1 MPAKLLVNIPGQP
14 PYEVPIGNTASI
26 GRTSDNTIALATSQH
41 ASRQHAVIR
50 CHNGFQYQIMDL
62 GSRNGT
68 YVNDERVVL
77 PFTLESGTV
86 IRIANA
92 EITFI
97 VEDDLTSDDQ
107 AEMTLAVTNVD
118 AVPDVR
124 KVSLL
129 VCDIRGFST
138 MSEKITPPTLAQFLG
153 SWFREAGNLVHQ
165 TNGTIDK
172 FIGDAMLAYWP
183 EREGRPTE
191 SEIALDVGRRL
202 LDLANGLTWVG
213 FDTPFRI
220 TVALHHGRVTCGN
233 IGVVAQRDATI
244 IGDAVNT
251 VFRLEATSKAVGHS
265 LIFSQDFRD
274 NLPEPPALIDLGEHE
289 LKGKRQP
296 VRVYGLAVK

>member
-1 MPAKLLVNIPGQP
+1 MPAKLQVSTPGQE
-14 PYEVPIGNTASI
+14 PYEVLIGNTASI
-26 GRTSDNTIALATSQH
+26 GRTSDNTIALAGSQH

-68 YVNDERVVL
+68 YVNDQRVVL
-77 PFTLESGTV
+77 PCTLESGSV
-86 IRIANA
+86 IRIANS
-92 EITFI
+92 EIVFI
-97 VEDDLTSDDQ
+97 LEEDLANDDHGD
-107 AEMTLAVTNVD
+107 MTLAATNAD
-118 AVPDVR
+118 EAPDVR
-124 KVSLL
+124 NVALL
-129 VCDIRGFST
+129 VCDIRAFST
-138 MSEKITPPTLAQFLG
+138 MSEKIAPPALAQFLG
-153 SWFREAGNLVHQ
+153 SWFREASNLVHQ

-183 EREGRPTE
+183 ERDGRPTE
-191 SEIALDVGRRL
+191 SEIALDVGSRL

-220 TVALHHGRVTCGN
+220 TVALHYGRVTCGN

-251 VFRLEATSKAVGHS
+251 VFRLEATSKAVGKS
-265 LIFSQDFRD
+265 LVFSQDFRD
-274 NLPEPPALIDLGEHE
+274 NLPEPPPLADLGEHE

-296 VRVYGLAVK
+296 VRVYGLA

>member
-1 MPAKLLVNIPGQP
+1 MPAKLQVTPSGQP
-14 PYEVPIGNTASI
+14 AYEITIGNTASI
-26 GRTSDNTIALATSQH
+26 GRTSDNTVALLGSQH
-41 ASRQHAVIR
+41 VSRQHAVIR

-68 YVNDERVVL
+68 YVNDQRVVL
-77 PFTLESGTV
+77 PITLEHGTT
-86 IRIANA
+86 IRIANN
-92 EITFI
+92 ELVFLQ
-97 VEDDLTSDDQ
+97 EDDLADDGHGDL
-107 AEMTLAVTNVD
+107 TLAATNVD
-118 AVPDVR
+118 EIPDVR
-124 KVSLL
+124 CVSLL

-138 MSEKITPPTLAQFLG
+138 MSEKIAPPQLAQFLG
-153 SWFREAGNLVHQ
+153 AWFREASNLVHQ

-191 SEIALDVGRRL
+191 SEIALEVGSRL
-202 LDLANGLTWVG
+202 LNLANGLTWVG

-251 VFRLEATSKAVGHS
+251 VFRLESTSKTVGKS
-265 LIFSQDFRD
+265 LVFSQDFRD
-274 NLPEPPALIDLGEHE
+274 NLPEPPPLADLGEHE
-289 LKGKRQP
+289 LKGKRQHL
-296 VRVYGLAVK
+296 RVYGLA